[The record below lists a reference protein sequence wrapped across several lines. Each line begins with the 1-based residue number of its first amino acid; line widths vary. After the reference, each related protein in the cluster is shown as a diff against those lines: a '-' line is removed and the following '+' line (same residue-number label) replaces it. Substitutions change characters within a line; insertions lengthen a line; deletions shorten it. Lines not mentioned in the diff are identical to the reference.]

1 MIPGLSNAPLF
12 EARLELHEPEL
23 VFTPS
28 LDSNTEGNF
37 CSIIQ
42 GIIKEI
48 IELSKLMPR
57 IYNENNARDYFVS
70 KKYLIFI
77 IELRQLLHLGRN
89 EFQHRHLRHER
100 GYYEYSNSS
109 NRRGAN

>member
-1 MIPGLSNAPLF
+1 MIPYTSNAPLF
-12 EARLELHEPEL
+12 EACLELYEPDL

-42 GIIKEI
+42 GIIEEI

-57 IYNENNARDYFVS
+57 ICDKNNADDYFVS
-70 KKYLIFI
+70 LII
-77 IELRQLLHLGRN
+77 NISSRL
-89 EFQHRHLRHER
+89 
-100 GYYEYSNSS
+100 SN
-109 NRRGAN
+109 NHNYHIYRRK

>member
-1 MIPGLSNAPLF
+1 LFIDVKILYFGSSDIFSLCYIAENMIPGVSNAPLF
-12 EARLELHEPEL
+12 EACLELHEPDL

-42 GIIKEI
+42 KIIEEI

-57 IYNENNARDYFVS
+57 ICDKNNDRDYFVS
-70 KKYLIFI
+70 
-77 IELRQLLHLGRN
+77 
-89 EFQHRHLRHER
+89 
-100 GYYEYSNSS
+100 
-109 NRRGAN
+109 